1 MEMQYPLRLAGRLTA
16 VAMLGLAAIMMLEP
30 AQAAERTTI
39 CHTPPGNTGSAH
51 TIVVGSSAVPAH
63 LAHGD
68 SQGACSGSTPEPP
81 ASGGAAVGG
90 NSFAV
95 VLCDGREGESGRLI
109 EISETGRATVYETP
123 CE

>member
-1 MEMQYPLRLAGRLTA
+1 MQYPLRLAGRLTA

-30 AQAAERTTI
+30 ARAAERTTI
-39 CHTPPGNTGSAH
+39 CHTPPGNTGSSH
-51 TIVVGSSAVPAH
+51 TIIVGSGAVPAH

-81 ASGGAAVGG
+81 ASGGAAVGSSS
-90 NSFAV
+90 SFTA
-95 VLCDGREGESGRLI
+95 VLCDDREEESGRLI
-109 EISETGRATVYETP
+109 EVNEIGRATVYEAP